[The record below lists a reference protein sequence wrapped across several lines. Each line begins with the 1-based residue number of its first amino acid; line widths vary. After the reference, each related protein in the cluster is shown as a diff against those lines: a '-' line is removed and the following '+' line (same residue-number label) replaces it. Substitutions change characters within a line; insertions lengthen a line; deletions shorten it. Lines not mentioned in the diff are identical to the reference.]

1 MSTMNLVEADW
12 LALRG
17 PADDAARSAELAAAA
32 ARLLDRRPIVIHDLG
47 SGTGAMMRWLSPRL
61 PGPQTWV
68 LHDGDPAILARRD
81 DAPVFDVDGQEVAV
95 RTRVEH
101 LGELAPDAL
110 AGASL
115 VTASALLDVVT
126 LDEARAIVAA
136 CVAAGAPAL
145 LSLSVTG
152 RVELDPADEGDA
164 AIAGAFDDHQRRD
177 AGGRRMLGPAASG
190 VVAALFSIAGWRV
203 RVDGTPWRLGP
214 SDRALIAEWID
225 GRVAAAIEQRP
236 ELAARAAAWRARREG
251 QLDADALRI
260 VVQHEDVLAW
270 PS

>member
-1 MSTMNLVEADW
+1 MSTLNLVDADW

-17 PADDAARSAELAAAA
+17 PADDAARSAELAARAA
-32 ARLLDRRPIVIHDLG
+32 GRLRPGPVVVHDLG
-47 SGTGAMMRWLSPRL
+47 SGTGAMMRWLAPRL

-68 LHDGDPAILARRD
+68 LHDGDPAILAHRETTSPRD
-81 DAPVFDVDGQEVAV
+81 AAGGKVAV
-95 RTRVEH
+95 ATRVEH

-136 CVAAGAPAL
+136 CVAAGAPAFF
-145 LSLSVTG
+145 SLSVTG
-152 RVELDPADEGDA
+152 RVLLDPADGDDPVLA
-164 AIAGAFDDHQRRD
+164 DAFDAHQRRD
-177 AGGRRMLGPAASG
+177 AEGRRMLGPDASSA
-190 VVAALFSIAGWRV
+190 VAALFSIAGWEV

-214 SDRALIAEWID
+214 ADRDLLREWLD
-225 GRVAAAIEQRP
+225 GRVGAAVEQRP
-236 ELAARAAAWRARREG
+236 GLAARATAWRLRRAA
-251 QLDADALRI
+251 QLDADGLRA
-260 VVQHEDVLAW
+260 VVHHEDVLAW